1 VTSSDNSRRRFAF
14 RGGRLSAQHEV
25 TVGSVALGQVASLEA
40 QKLYAKRLQV
50 PATLDKIAR

>member
-1 VTSSDNSRRRFAF
+1 VFASVAPT
-14 RGGRLSAQHEV
+14 GRIEEV

-50 PATLDKIAR
+50 PATLERIAR